1 MKYLTFIQD
10 VFNWLN
16 ILELILRKNVDIL
29 LRSIYQFLKTTK
41 RNILSVIRM
50 ILICN
55 QSNIFNLYESVSKII
70 TINSIQIYNI

>member
-70 TINSIQIYNI
+70 TTNSIQIYNI